1 MLRRISFLLA
11 LFLLTLLLFFEWHNT
26 SSVPPDIEAR
36 LQRVILNNMEPGSR
50 RSSSVSPPLRTAGRY
65 IIDTNGNR
73 TKLASVNWYGA
84 SDVDFIP
91 MGLDVRHRSEIA
103 TTIREMGFNSVRFP
117 YSDQMVIQ
125 NPVIDPVNLG
135 ANLDLFDEHEINDSN
150 GHTDLSGPRALD
162 VYKACVEAMTEA
174 GLAVIVNNHITNAH
188 WCDGKNICDS
198 IWRND
203 QYGPLC
209 SIKQTTE
216 SWINNWKTIM
226 DLFVQNPLVIGA
238 DLRNE
243 VRGFWGTIN
252 WDMWATAAE
261 KASEAL
267 LEMQPNWLMFV
278 EGISSANDCSGAKT
292 RPIKLSIPNRVV
304 YSSHVYKWSGWSSL
318 IPYGKRAYPSF
329 ARDMERN
336 WGYLLREDIA
346 PVWVGEFGISHKG
359 DPRELN
365 YWNHLMSY
373 LHDVDA
379 DWGYWALNPRKPA
392 QYGNET
398 YGLLMD
404 DWKTP
409 IVDYRLE
416 DLQKLMDSRN

>member
-209 SIKQTTE
+209 SIKQTTQ

-226 DLFVQNPLVIGA
+226 GPFVQNPLVIGA

-267 LEMQPNWLMFV
+267 LEMQPNWLMVV

-346 PVWVGEFGISHKG
+346 PVWVGEVGISHKG
-359 DPRELN
+359 DPSELN
-365 YWNHLMSY
+365 YWNHLVSY

-379 DWGYWALNPRKPA
+379 DWGYWALNPRKPS